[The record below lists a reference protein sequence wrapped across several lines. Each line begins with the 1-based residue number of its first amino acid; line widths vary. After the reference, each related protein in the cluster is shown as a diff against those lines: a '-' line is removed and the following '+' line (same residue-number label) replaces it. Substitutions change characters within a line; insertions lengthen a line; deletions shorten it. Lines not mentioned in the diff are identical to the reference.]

1 MYNVV
6 KGLGQRRLIYML
18 IKGTTEAIGMI
29 ESVMEHIAYTVN
41 KDPIVVKLA
50 NLEPSEETM
59 PSLVKDMITC
69 SEYEQR
75 KKAVDEFNSVS
86 LFK

>member
-1 MYNVV
+1 
-6 KGLGQRRLIYML
+6 ML

-41 KDPIVVKLA
+41 KDPIDVKLA

-59 PSLVKDMITC
+59 PSLVKDMITW

-75 KKAVDEFNSVS
+75 KKAVEEFNSVS
-86 LFK
+86 LYKQN